1 MIKFNFLKLIVDIG
15 NSRIKLALFKNK
27 KLICHDIISDLSE
40 ANLSEFCGKN
50 KITSSIFSFVRSLN
64 EKDKRIIELFSG
76 LLINHNTPLPIT
88 SNYEYPIGTDRIS
101 AVVGAS
107 FLYPNRNIWVF
118 DAGTCLTAD
127 YIDKNKNYDG
137 GRITL
142 GLDMRYKALNDYTS
156 QLPKLSLNDISPFKG
171 KKTETSMISGVQ
183 KGIIAEVQML
193 ISDFRKYNDDFIV
206 LFTGGDAA
214 FFEKEL
220 KSSIFADQFLV
231 LKGLNEILDYNAD
244 FK

>member
-1 MIKFNFLKLIVDIG
+1 MKLIVDIG

-27 KLICHDIISDLSE
+27 NLIHHDIISDLNE
-40 ANLSEFCGKN
+40 ETLSNFCGAK
-50 KITSSIFSFVRSLN
+50 KIKSSIFSSVRPLSN
-64 EKDKRIIELFSG
+64 KDKEIIKIYGGF
-76 LLINHNTPLPIT
+76 LINKNTPFPIK
-88 SNYEYPIGTDRIS
+88 SNYQSNIGTDRIS
-101 AVVGAS
+101 AVVAAS
-107 FLYPNRNIWVF
+107 YLYPNRNIWVF

-142 GLDMRYKALNDYTS
+142 GLEMRYKALSDYTS
-156 QLPKLSLNDISPFKG
+156 ELPKLSLNNKSYFKG
-171 KKTETSMISGVQ
+171 KTTETSVISGVQ
-183 KGIIAEVQML
+183 QGIIAEVKML
-193 ISDFRKYNDDFIV
+193 ISDFKKYNDDFIV